1 MTSKAYKSFRPGRLA
16 TGVLFSL
23 TLLFVMLG
31 SWQVQRAA
39 EKKTTEQQ
47 HQSATRLSLD
57 NAIAGENRFSQI
69 QVSGHYDTSRH
80 FLLDNQIWQGR
91 GGVYVF
97 TPFVTVS
104 GTKLLINRGW
114 LPLAPDRKTMPEIQT
129 PDQEVVITG
138 MLNILPV
145 PGRMLGSADV
155 LKQDEWPQLVTYLNL
170 KDMSDSLD
178 LSLENWIIQLS
189 KTEQT
194 GFEGRDWK
202 PVFLS
207 SNRHKAYAFQWF
219 ALATASIMMW
229 IYTGFRKPSADKP

>member
-1 MTSKAYKSFRPGRLA
+1 MTTKGYKPFRPGKLV

-31 SWQVQRAA
+31 SWQIQRAV
-39 EKKTTEQQ
+39 EKKATEQQ
-47 HQSATRLSLD
+47 HQSATNLSLD
-57 NAIAGENRFSQI
+57 YAIAGENRFSRI

-91 GGVYVF
+91 GGVYVL
-97 TPFVTVS
+97 TPFYTLG
-104 GTKLLINRGW
+104 GTKILVNRGW
-114 LPLAPDRKTMPEIQT
+114 LPLAPDRKTMPEIPT
-129 PDQEVVITG
+129 PSEEIVITG

-178 LSLENWIIQLS
+178 ISLENWIIQLS
-189 KTEQT
+189 KTERT
-194 GFEGRDWK
+194 GFEGREWK

-219 ALATASIMMW
+219 ALAAASVIMW
-229 IYTGFRKPSADKP
+229 IYIGFRRTSGDKP